1 LDPSFEVLAF
11 SADDSEAL
19 VATTPWASG
28 TSTHVALVEIATGRV
43 IWRGDEKAYLS
54 GVLVEPVGAAFALLF
69 QDPSDT
75 TLHPSVNVLIVPID
89 GRVFGIPGR
98 FVRP

>member
-1 LDPSFEVLAF
+1 VIAF
-11 SADDSEAL
+11 SADDSVAL
-19 VATTPWASG
+19 VATTPWAIGSA
-28 TSTHVALVEIATGRV
+28 THVALVEIGTGRV
-43 IWRGDEKAYLS
+43 LWRGDENAYLAT
-54 GVLVEPVGAAFALLF
+54 VFIEPIGADFAVLF

-75 TLHPSVNVLIVPID
+75 TLHPTVYVLMVPID